1 MWGRGSAAP
10 TEIGE
15 GCPRGCF
22 VLAHTS
28 TGLCEIKPSPCD
40 VFAAANP
47 RAKTPDEIQTRCL
60 NPGPDTAA
68 STPSLCVVAA
78 TRWASFSAGTE
89 GEQVPRGRVEP
100 PAQLISIV
108 LQAPSS
114 TRHPPGGSFG
124 SGRALVTFPG
134 GGGHISWGHLPGR
147 SRPGCHGGSRLGCLG
162 EEQGF
167 LGLCGWEGAGRRLK
181 DPPAPAQSSGAC
193 AGSQQDAAPPS
204 SHPRSLLGISIN
216 VSTSPAWPHARPNSL
231 PEHLPPVQPQHPAL
245 HPGVLQPL

>member
-1 MWGRGSAAP
+1 M
-10 TEIGE
+10 
-15 GCPRGCF
+15 
-22 VLAHTS
+22 LAHTS
-28 TGLCEIKPSPCD
+28 TGLCEIKPSPRD

-114 TRHPPGGSFG
+114 TRHPPEAPLALAEPRSHFLGGG
-124 SGRALVTFPG
+124 VTFPG
-134 GGGHISWGHLPGR
+134 DICR
-147 SRPGCHGGSRLGCLG
+147 
-162 EEQGF
+162 
-167 LGLCGWEGAGRRLK
+167 
-181 DPPAPAQSSGAC
+181 
-193 AGSQQDAAPPS
+193 DAARPAATEEVAWGVWVKS
-204 SHPRSLLGISIN
+204 RAFWGSVDGRELGD
-216 VSTSPAWPHARPNSL
+216 
-231 PEHLPPVQPQHPAL
+231 
-245 HPGVLQPL
+245 G